1 MGRKRGQRKG
11 QIYFLRA
18 MDLDDGPLLGHCGL
32 WLFGFPQ
39 GRRPI
44 GLHAHLCKH
53 QCACVHILLAHLCMC
68 VCTCTHQHARA
79 VGELVII
86 SLKVSNSISHHIEVG
101 LKN

>member
-1 MGRKRGQRKG
+1 MGRKRGRRGQRKG

-18 MDLDDGPLLGHCGL
+18 MDLDDGPLSGHCGL

-68 VCTCTHQHARA
+68 VHVTCTSGWR
-79 VGELVII
+79 VGHHL
-86 SLKVSNSISHHIEVG
+86 LKGLQLYFTSH
-101 LKN
+101 